1 MKTRNRTVRTVTGED
16 VISEVLAHHPQ
27 AATVLSEAGMQCTGC
42 FSAGY
47 ETVREACHTHG
58 LDPVEILEKL
68 NGRPER
74 TGTP

>member
-1 MKTRNRTVRTVTGED
+1 MKTRNRTARAVTGED
-16 VISEVLAHHPQ
+16 IISEVLAHYPE
-27 AATVLSEAGMQCTGC
+27 AAEVLSEAGMQCLGC

-68 NGRPER
+68 NSRPEQA
-74 TGTP
+74 GT

>member
-1 MKTRNRTVRTVTGED
+1 MV
-16 VISEVLAHHPQ
+16 SEVLAHHPE
-27 AATVLSEAGMQCTGC
+27 AADVLSEAGMPCLGC

-68 NGRPER
+68 NSRAEQA
-74 TGTP
+74 GT